1 MRIVSLLPSA
11 TEILFALGLGD
22 NVVGV
27 SHECDFPPAARTKQ
41 VVIQSRVKKDAPAA
55 EIDAQVRDY
64 VSRGESLY
72 AVDADL
78 LENLKP
84 DLILTQDLCHV
95 CAASPDDL
103 ATALSR
109 FTYPPEVL
117 TLNPLD
123 LGDVWRDILWVGE
136 ETGRLEEAE
145 CLLEKIGAQLES
157 VERAVSR
164 IEHHRARVAFL
175 EWLDP
180 FYVGGHWV
188 PEMIERAGGIDLFGL
203 PRKPTFRVSL
213 QDIIESIPD
222 VILVSPCGYSAEQAR
237 DEYRNVPFPEQ
248 WSVNARRPQQSR
260 LRARSQRILLAS
272 RPSSCHRHRNSR
284 ESVASDAD
292 RQRRSRTGDL
302 AAHDRRVERRSHGSA
317 LRFKLD
323 RIAKPNFSFEPTEE
337 KPTCYAER
345 SSPTHSSLP
354 HSARLPLPTRK
365 PPPRANQIRTTHLT
379 RL

>member
-41 VVIQSRVKKDAPAA
+41 VVIQSRVKKDASPA
-55 EIDAQVRDY
+55 EIDAQVRDF

-78 LENLKP
+78 LEDLRP

-145 CLLEKIGAQLES
+145 HLLEKIGGQLES
-157 VERAVSR
+157 VERAVAK
-164 IEHHRARVAFL
+164 IEHHPRVAFL

-203 PRKPTFRVSL
+203 PRKPTFPRHACRTS
-213 QDIIESIPD
+213 SN
-222 VILVSPCGYSAEQAR
+222 R
-237 DEYRNVPFPEQ
+237 FP
-248 WSVNARRPQQSR
+248 
-260 LRARSQRILLAS
+260 
-272 RPSSCHRHRNSR
+272 
-284 ESVASDAD
+284 
-292 RQRRSRTGDL
+292 T
-302 AAHDRRVERRSHGSA
+302 
-317 LRFKLD
+317 
-323 RIAKPNFSFEPTEE
+323 
-337 KPTCYAER
+337 
-345 SSPTHSSLP
+345 
-354 HSARLPLPTRK
+354 
-365 PPPRANQIRTTHLT
+365 
-379 RL
+379 

>member
-27 SHECDFPPAARTKQ
+27 SHECDFPPAARTKK
-41 VVIQSRVKKDAPAA
+41 VVIQSRVRKDASPA
-55 EIDAQVRDY
+55 EIDAQVRGF

-78 LENLKP
+78 LEDLRP

-145 CLLEKIGAQLES
+145 HLLEKVGGQLES
-157 VERAVSR
+157 VERAVAK
-164 IEHHRARVAFL
+164 IEHHPRVAFL

-203 PRKPTFRVSL
+203 PRKPTFRVTL
-213 QDIIESIPD
+213 QDVIESIPD

-237 DEYRNVPFPEQ
+237 EEYRNMPFPEQ
-248 WSVNARRPQQSR
+248 WSVTPAVRNNRVYA
-260 LRARSQRILLAS
+260 LEANGYFS
-272 RPSSCHRHRNSR
+272 RPGPRL
-284 ESVASDAD
+284 A
-292 RQRRSRTGDL
+292 TGIEIL
-302 AAHDRRVERRSHGSA
+302 AKALQPMLTVSAEAEQAILPIAVGSA
-317 LRFKLD
+317 TAPSATAR
-323 RIAKPNFSFEPTEE
+323 A
-337 KPTCYAER
+337 A
-345 SSPTHSSLP
+345 SS
-354 HSARLPLPTRK
+354 
-365 PPPRANQIRTTHLT
+365 
-379 RL
+379 

>member
-41 VVIQSRVKKDAPAA
+41 VVIRSRVKKDATAA
-55 EIDAQVRDY
+55 EIDAQVRDF

-78 LENLKP
+78 LEQLKP

-103 ATALSR
+103 ASALAR
-109 FTYPPEVL
+109 FSYPPEVL

-136 ETGRLEEAE
+136 ETGRVEEAE
-145 CLLEKIGAQLES
+145 HLLEKVGEQLES
-157 VERAVSR
+157 VERAVAK
-164 IEHHRARVAFL
+164 IEHHPRVAFL

-203 PRKPTFRVSL
+203 PRKPTFRVTL

-237 DEYRNVPFPEQ
+237 NEYRNMPLPDQ
-248 WSVNARRPQQSR
+248 WSVTPAVRNNRVYA
-260 LRARSQRILLAS
+260 LEANGYFS
-272 RPSSCHRHRNSR
+272 RPGPRLANGIEILAKALHPMLTVSAEAEQAILPIAVGAATAPITTARAASS
-284 ESVASDAD
+284 
-292 RQRRSRTGDL
+292 
-302 AAHDRRVERRSHGSA
+302 
-317 LRFKLD
+317 
-323 RIAKPNFSFEPTEE
+323 
-337 KPTCYAER
+337 
-345 SSPTHSSLP
+345 
-354 HSARLPLPTRK
+354 
-365 PPPRANQIRTTHLT
+365 
-379 RL
+379 

>member
-41 VVIQSRVKKDAPAA
+41 VVIQSRVKKDALPA
-55 EIDAQVRDY
+55 EIDAQVRDF

-78 LENLKP
+78 LEDLKP

-109 FTYPPEVL
+109 FNYPPEVL

-136 ETGRLEEAE
+136 ETGRLGEAE
-145 CLLEKIGAQLES
+145 ELLEKIGGQLET
-157 VERAVSR
+157 VERAVAK
-164 IEHHRARVAFL
+164 IEHHPRVAFL

-203 PRKPTFRVSL
+203 PRKPTFRISL
-213 QDIIESIPD
+213 QDVVEAVPD

-237 DEYRNVPFPEQ
+237 NEYRNMPFPEQ
-248 WSVNARRPQQSR
+248 WSATPAARNNRVYA
-260 LRARSQRILLAS
+260 LEANGYFS
-272 RPSSCHRHRNSR
+272 RPGPRL
-284 ESVASDAD
+284 A
-292 RQRRSRTGDL
+292 TGVEIL
-302 AAHDRRVERRSHGSA
+302 AKVLHPMLAVSA
-317 LRFKLD
+317 
-323 RIAKPNFSFEPTEE
+323 E
-337 KPTCYAER
+337 AER
-345 SSPTHSSLP
+345 AILPVTIGASNAPSATARAASS
-354 HSARLPLPTRK
+354 
-365 PPPRANQIRTTHLT
+365 
-379 RL
+379 